1 MLTTETHVRQ
11 ILDRALEAVR
21 PDQAVRRQ
29 VRLEGNTLV
38 AGPHRLDLAAYV
50 RVQVLGFGKAAA
62 TMARGLEEVLGE
74 RLTGGVVVIPEG
86 ADHQGLS
93 RVEVLEASHPVP
105 DARSV
110 AAAERMLDLAD
121 RAGAGDL
128 VIVLVSGGGSA
139 LVDKP
144 AGKLTLEHLQ
154 HASQILLYCPA
165 PIRQINTIRKHL
177 SALKGGQLAAR
188 LRPADCLALVLS
200 DVVGSP
206 LEVIASGP
214 TVADSTTYAEALAV
228 VDEFQLTRD
237 FPPPV
242 VWHLQEGAQGA
253 WPETPKATPDGV
265 LHHVVGDN
273 ALMADAAV
281 EAARALGYDTVLLTT
296 WLEGE
301 ARETGR
307 FLAAVAR
314 EIQTSGRPVRRPG
327 CVVLSGEATV
337 TVKGRGKGGRCQEL
351 ALAFAR
357 YAQGM
362 EGVTL
367 LAAGSDGRDGATDAA
382 GAVVDGGTVARGR
395 QRLLDPDQH
404 LADNDSYC
412 YFRDLDEQLKTGH
425 TGTNTN
431 DLVVLLV
438 E

>member
-1 MLTTETHVRQ
+1 MTSQPHVRQ
-11 ILDRALEAVR
+11 IFDRALEAVR
-21 PDQAVRRQ
+21 PDEAVRRQ
-29 VRLEGNTLV
+29 VRLEGSALL
-38 AGPHRLDLAAYV
+38 AGPHRLDLDRYA
-50 RVQVLGFGKAAA
+50 RVQVLGLGKAAA
-62 TMARGLEEVLGE
+62 TMARGLEDVLGD
-74 RLTGGVVVIPEG
+74 RISGGFVVVPEG
-86 ADHQGLS
+86 AADQGLQ
-93 RVEVLEASHPVP
+93 RLEVLQASHPVP

-110 AAAERMLDLAD
+110 QAAERMLELAD
-121 RAGAGDL
+121 AAGEGDL

-144 AGKLTLEHLQ
+144 AGKLTLEHLE

-177 SALKGGQLAAR
+177 SAVKGGQLAAR
-188 LRPADCLALVLS
+188 LRPADCLSLVLS

-206 LEVIASGP
+206 LDVIASGP
-214 TVADSTTYAEALAV
+214 TVPDSTTYADALHV

-242 VWHLQEGAQGA
+242 MWHLQDGVDGKH
-253 WPETPKATPDGV
+253 PETPKADLEGV

-273 ALMADAAV
+273 GLMARAAV
-281 EAARALGYDTVLLTT
+281 DAARALGYDTVLLTT

-307 FLAAVAR
+307 FLAAVAH
-314 EIQTSGRPVRRPG
+314 EIRSSGSPVRRPG
-327 CVVLSGEATV
+327 CVVLSGEPSV

-367 LAAGSDGRDGATDAA
+367 LAAGSDGRDGSTDAA
-382 GAVVDGGTVARGR
+382 GAIVDGDTVARGR
-395 QRLLDPDQH
+395 RRLLDPDQH

-412 YFRDLDEQLKTGH
+412 YFRDLDEQMKTGH

-431 DLVVLLV
+431 DLVIMLV